1 MNFDDLNRDPVFN
14 ECVFLNLMNY
24 EVVMRFISKLKDLIY
39 WEVYNRIKGN
49 NQDVVCAVI
58 INGDKILAQTAQINK
73 LVNTDDS
80 QYVVPGGK
88 VEPGE
93 TLNAAVHREIKEET
107 NLNIDVLKKLGATRN
122 NKYKL
127 HWFVCAPTDLSLLK
141 VGEPLKQKELK
152 WFALDENVNW
162 TPKNYE
168 ALMKYKNKISEIQK
182 QMQKE

>member
-1 MNFDDLNRDPVFN
+1 MSFFQ
-14 ECVFLNLMNY
+14 
-24 EVVMRFISKLKDLIY
+24 KLKEFFY
-39 WEVYNRIKGN
+39 WEVFNRLKGN

-58 INGDKILAQTAQINK
+58 VSQDKILAQTAQKNTVINT
-73 LVNTDDS
+73 NDT

-107 NLNIDVLKKLGATRN
+107 NLNIDIIKKLVSIRN

-141 VGEPLKQKELK
+141 VVEPLKQKELK
-152 WFALDENVNW
+152 WVNLNDYSINW
-162 TPKNYE
+162 TPKNQE
-168 ALMKYKNKISEIQK
+168 ALMKYKNKIAAIQ
-182 QMQKE
+182 QSIKE

>member
-1 MNFDDLNRDPVFN
+1 MKFFEKAKEFV
-14 ECVFLNLMNY
+14 
-24 EVVMRFISKLKDLIY
+24 Y
-39 WEVYNRIKGN
+39 WEIFNRLKGN

-58 INGDKILAQTAQINK
+58 INQDKILAQTAQQNSIINT
-73 LVNTDDS
+73 NDT

-107 NLNIDVLKKLGATRN
+107 NLNVDVIKKLGTTRN

-141 VGEPLKQKELK
+141 VVEPLKQKELK
-152 WFALDENVNW
+152 WINLEDTSVNW

-168 ALMKYKNKISEIQK
+168 ALMKYKNQISVIQK
-182 QMQKE
+182 NSNS

>member
-1 MNFDDLNRDPVFN
+1 MKLLK
-14 ECVFLNLMNY
+14 E
-24 EVVMRFISKLKDLIY
+24 LKDFIY
-39 WEVYNRIKGN
+39 WEIYNRLKGY

-58 INGDKILAQTAQINK
+58 ISQDKILAQTAQKNNLINT
-73 LVNTDDS
+73 NDS

-107 NLNIDVLKKLGATRN
+107 NLNIDVIKKLGSTRN

-141 VGEPLKQKELK
+141 VVEPMKQKELK
-152 WFALDENVNW
+152 WISLDDASVNW
-162 TPKNYE
+162 TPKNFE
-168 ALMKYKNKISEIQK
+168 ALMKYKNQISIIQK
-182 QMQKE
+182 NINK

>member
-1 MNFDDLNRDPVFN
+1 MKFF
-14 ECVFLNLMNY
+14 EKAK
-24 EVVMRFISKLKDLIY
+24 EFIH
-39 WEVYNRIKGN
+39 WEIYNRLKGN

-58 INGDKILAQTAQINK
+58 INQDKILAQTAQKNNIINT
-73 LVNTDDS
+73 NDT

-107 NLNIDVLKKLGATRN
+107 NLNIDVIKKLGTTRN

-141 VGEPLKQKELK
+141 VVEPLKQKELK
-152 WFALDENVNW
+152 WINLDDASINW

-168 ALMKYKNKISEIQK
+168 ALMKYKNQISIIQK
-182 QMQKE
+182 EFNS

>member
-1 MNFDDLNRDPVFN
+1 MKFFEKAKEFV
-14 ECVFLNLMNY
+14 
-24 EVVMRFISKLKDLIY
+24 Y
-39 WEVYNRIKGN
+39 WEIFNRLKGN

-58 INGDKILAQTAQINK
+58 INQDKILAQTAQKNNIINT
-73 LVNTDDS
+73 NDT

-88 VEPGE
+88 VEHGE

-107 NLNIDVLKKLGATRN
+107 NLNVDVIKKLGTTRN

-141 VGEPLKQKELK
+141 VVEPLKQKELK
-152 WFALDENVNW
+152 WINLEDTSVNW

-168 ALMKYKNKISEIQK
+168 ALMKYKNQISIIQK
-182 QMQKE
+182 NSNS

>member
-1 MNFDDLNRDPVFN
+1 MKFFEKAKEFV
-14 ECVFLNLMNY
+14 
-24 EVVMRFISKLKDLIY
+24 Y
-39 WEVYNRIKGN
+39 WEIFNRLKGN

-58 INGDKILAQTAQINK
+58 INQDKILAQTAQKNNIINT
-73 LVNTDDS
+73 NDT

-88 VEPGE
+88 VEHGE

-107 NLNIDVLKKLGATRN
+107 NLNVDVIKKLGTTRN

-141 VGEPLKQKELK
+141 VVEPLKQKELK
-152 WFALDENVNW
+152 WINLEDTSVNW

-168 ALMKYKNKISEIQK
+168 ALMKYKNQISVIQK
-182 QMQKE
+182 NSNS

>member
-1 MNFDDLNRDPVFN
+1 MKIFD
-14 ECVFLNLMNY
+14 
-24 EVVMRFISKLKDLIY
+24 KAKDFIY
-39 WEVYNRIKGN
+39 WEIFNRLKGN

-58 INGDKILAQTAQINK
+58 INQDKILAQTAQKNNLINT
-73 LVNTDDS
+73 NDT

-107 NLNIDVLKKLGATRN
+107 NLNVDVIKKLGTTRN

-141 VGEPLKQKELK
+141 VVEPLKQKELK
-152 WFALDENVNW
+152 WISLDDTSVNW
-162 TPKNYE
+162 TPKNHE
-168 ALMKYKNKISEIQK
+168 ALMHYKNQISFIQK
-182 QMQKE
+182 NINS